1 MHMSHFRNF
10 PELTSHGAV
19 AARRTALACLDA
31 ALAAADTYAGTRR
44 VVSVEDGCVRL
55 GDFRHELRPGGRIF
69 VVGAGKGSFPI
80 ARALDEVLGPR
91 ITRGVV
97 AIKEEPPARLSHIR
111 VITAGH
117 PVPDVRSLQAGREV
131 EAIAGQAKPDDLVIA
146 CMTGGCSALL
156 VLPVEGVTLED
167 KITLNRLLLRTGA
180 RIGEMNAV
188 RKHVS
193 QLKGGG
199 LVKLFQPATVVTLT
213 QDTAPESLPWPD
225 PCLPDPSTFAE
236 AIAVLQRYEIWDG
249 APENVRRHLTR
260 GLREPGL
267 ETPKTFEGWTT
278 CMVDTGN
285 QRSACE
291 AAAETARRLGYHA
304 QILSTNLEGES
315 REVGT
320 VLAGIAKEIHR
331 YGRPF
336 AAPCVLVSAGETT
349 VAIPGACGEG
359 GPNQEA
365 VLGFARNIAGFP
377 GIALVSIDSEGTDG
391 PTDLAG
397 GIADGETLE
406 RCRAGSLD
414 LFGALKRHD
423 AAPLL
428 RALGDAVVTG
438 ATGTNVVNLRVLVV
452 EARE

>member
-1 MHMSHFRNF
+1 VSHFRNF
-10 PELTSHGAV
+10 DELVSHGSMR
-19 AARRTALACLDA
+19 ARRTALACLDA
-31 ALAAADTYAGTRR
+31 ALDAADTYEGTRR
-44 VVSVEDGCVRL
+44 VVALEDTRLRVGEVRFDL
-55 GDFRHELRPGGRIF
+55 GKVGQIY

-91 ITRGVV
+91 IARGVV
-97 AIKEEPPARLSHIR
+97 AIKEPPPIRLSHIR

-117 PVPDVRSLQAGREV
+117 PVPDIRSLEAGREV
-131 EAIAGQAKPDDLVIA
+131 EAIAAQVKPDDLVFA

-167 KITLNRLLLRTGA
+167 KIALNCLLLRTGA

-193 QLKGGG
+193 QVKGGG

-225 PCLPDPSTFAE
+225 PSLPDPSTFAE

-278 CMVDTGN
+278 YLFDTGN

-291 AAAETARRLGYHA
+291 AAAETARRLGYHG

-320 VLAGIAKEIHR
+320 VLAGIAKEIQR

-336 AAPCVLVSAGETT
+336 PAPCVLVSAGETT
-349 VAIPGACGEG
+349 VAVPGACGEG
-359 GPNQEA
+359 GPNQET
-365 VLGFARNIAGFP
+365 VLGFARNIAGFA
-377 GIALVSIDSEGTDG
+377 GISLLSIDSEGTDG
-391 PTDLAG
+391 PTVLAG

-406 RCRAGSLD
+406 RCRAQRLD
-414 LFGALKRHD
+414 LFEALKRHD

-428 RALGDAVVTG
+428 RALGDAIVTG

-452 EARE
+452 ESKE

>member
-1 MHMSHFRNF
+1 MSFFRNL
-10 PELTSHGAV
+10 EDLLSHGTV
-19 AARRTALACLDA
+19 RSRRTALTCLDA
-31 ALAAADTYAGTRR
+31 ALQAADTYEGTRR
-44 VVSVEDGCVRL
+44 VVALEHGCLRVGDVRFDL
-55 GDFRHELRPGGRIF
+55 GARGRIY

-80 ARALDEVLGPR
+80 ARALDDLLGPR
-91 ITRGVV
+91 IARGVV
-97 AIKEEPPARLSHIR
+97 AIKEEAPCRLSHIQ
-111 VITAGH
+111 VIRAAH
-117 PVPDVRSLQAGREV
+117 PVPDARSLEAGREV
-131 EAIAGQAKPDDLVIA
+131 REIASQVKPGDLVFA

-193 QLKGGG
+193 QIKGGG
-199 LVKLFQPATVVTLT
+199 LVKLFQLATVVTLT

-225 PCLPDPSTFAE
+225 PSLPDPSTFAE
-236 AIAVLQRYEIWDG
+236 AIAVLQRYEIWDR
-249 APENVRRHLTR
+249 APENVRRYLTR
-260 GLREPGL
+260 GLIEPGL
-267 ETPKTFEGWTT
+267 ETPKAFAGWTT
-278 CMVDTGN
+278 YIFDTGN

-291 AAAETARRLGYHA
+291 AAVEAARRLGYQA
-304 QILSTNLEGES
+304 QILSTNVEGES

-320 VLAGIAKEIHR
+320 VLAGIAKEIQR

-349 VAIPGACGEG
+349 VAIRGACGEG
-359 GPNQEA
+359 GPNQET

-397 GIADGETLE
+397 GIADGDTLE
-406 RCRAGSLD
+406 RCRALGLD
-414 LFGALKRHD
+414 LFAALKGHD
-423 AAPLL
+423 ASPLL
-428 RALGDAVVTG
+428 RALGDAVITG

-452 EARE
+452 EARD